1 METSMTRSIL
11 SPLALAAVLFAAV
24 AGPVRAAD
32 LVLDCKVEANH
43 ADHGLTRW
51 RRRIILDPP
60 TRTTRIMDDFGHGF
74 VQRDTYAFVS
84 MNPRRIVLEE
94 HGAKVSTIDRMSGE
108 YVLKNPEHRFMLRG
122 HCERGGA
129 PAIP

>member
-1 METSMTRSIL
+1 MTRSIL
-11 SPLALAAVLFAAV
+11 SPLALSALLSVAA
-24 AGPVRAAD
+24 AGPGRAAA
-32 LVLDCKVEANH
+32 LVLDCRVEANH

-60 TRTTRIMDDFGHGF
+60 TRTTRISDDFGHGF
-74 VQRDTYAFVS
+74 VERDTYAFVS

-94 HGAKVSTIDRMSGE
+94 HGGKISYIDRMNGE
-108 YVLKNPEHRFMLRG
+108 YVLNNPERHFMLRG
-122 HCERGGA
+122 RCERGGA